1 MDFIF
6 MTVGEPDY
14 ITTTKCIVYLFYQIP
29 PYIVIE
35 CASKISS
42 YSGVNLNR
50 QDKY

>member
-14 ITTTKCIVYLFYQIP
+14 ITTIKCIVYLFYQIP